1 MASWGTLGATL
12 ELEGASSRS
21 WKLRFERR
29 LAPRETSAIANPA
42 SSVWLVRDEAS
53 SRLYAAKRQA
63 LASLVEVDALV
74 DEAAAW
80 RAACL
85 ADENRHIVEL
95 VDVFV
100 DRTVPHSVTF
110 LAEFCSKGL
119 LPPRDVSE
127 PVLLTIIADLSAAAA
142 VMPSPHAHITYD
154 SLLVDE
160 KGCIRLA
167 GFGAHRSAILRDN
180 PGLTPSDDS
189 FDIGLLLYELIF
201 GRAPPDDLFIPSDSP
216 YSPAVINLIQ
226 LSFSHPHPNEL
237 RDAAISAGAAPR
249 APIVN
254 PDKAR
259 TTDAED
265 VQAPVHVSRAVER
278 NVDRLV
284 EGTDIGPTFAALLS
298 DLDADPG
305 VVGPSIF
312 KALYKKPVSKDPLC
326 ATRAFTMLHNLML
339 DGPEAMLAVVRGKDK
354 FLQWAESSWDR
365 NTVQTKLD
373 EEGAHQSIRNFAQ
386 GELAFYVAFL
396 RRKARFHQLAANS
409 LTGRWDRTGVTN
421 AEGRDVLESRRRKV
435 VNGITD
441 LVEMASELGSLFASA
456 TDPDAPVK
464 HAGLGAMLSECCLA
478 FNAGLELAQEVY
490 TLRDAERVAPAI
502 DRLYTATRKLVF
514 AVEHVPSAG
523 GESWVAQF
531 SPEQPPDVVAEFVS
545 RQAEL
550 NQHSAEVGEFPK
562 EGWEGAEAKL
572 GDETEG
578 SSKGKKKKKKKKKD
592 ADETPAPVEEP
603 SVSAELAQ
611 PAEELTA
618 ADGAL
623 VVHGADEAS
632 NAVTAMFGEL
642 LRLDEDKEEPV
653 DDGASQMRPL
663 DHMSNTQALASAF
676 GVSEE
681 AYTASY
687 DDTEENPYGHD
698 YEEEGGYA
706 DYQARQEGGNVS
718 RAREAREARGPSTA
732 SWASRAGY
740 GVQALVVSDVSRPV
754 KKAHPSF
761 CQCALC
767 QREEEQ
773 AAAREE
779 SFRGGDQYFD
789 EQTAHDAS
797 HGGAYD
803 GLDRNGDNWQER
815 ENSMGHAHRSKYSA
829 GDADSLDEDAAGTS
843 WKREGNQGGGR
854 DRSYY
859 QDDYDS
865 YESVTYAVDE
875 ANPERGADV
884 PAASAI
890 PLRGPGDFAVP
901 IMAPKSSGP
910 KKFALD
916 AKQVLNVK
924 KLRTGDK
931 LSDGEFIVVY
941 DGEYNREKVAV
952 KKLTKKG
959 IRSKEAVAEFLNEV
973 EVMCSLSHENIMP
986 CMAASITKPDYV
998 FVTQMMKRGTLFSVL
1013 YKSRIKLTLAM
1024 VRKMALQIA
1033 KGLLHM
1039 HEQGFLHRDLKSL
1052 NVFVDGS
1059 YNIKVGDF
1067 GLSRSLSQNQE
1078 GGISGT
1084 YQYMAPE
1091 VLRGEPHSFK
1101 SDVFSFAILLNEM
1114 ISAELPFHGMDPR
1127 DVGQRVVSED
1137 LRPVIPRSC
1146 QRSLVNIIQ
1155 QCWASVP
1162 STRPSFAQV
1171 VNLLNF
1177 AQ

>member
-1 MASWGTLGATL
+1 MASWGTLGATI

-29 LAPRETSAIANPA
+29 LAPRENSGIANPA

-53 SRLYAAKRQA
+53 SRLFSAKRQA

-85 ADENRHIVEL
+85 ADDNRHIVEL
-95 VDVFV
+95 IDVFV
-100 DRTVPHSVTF
+100 ERSTPHSVTF

-119 LPPRDVSE
+119 LPRRDISE
-127 PVLLTIIADLSAAAA
+127 PVLLTIAADLSAAAA

-167 GFGAHRSAILRDN
+167 GFGAYRSAILRDN

-189 FDIGLLLYELIF
+189 FDVGLLLFELIF
-201 GRAPPDDLFIPSDSP
+201 GRAPPEDLSIPPDSP

-226 LSFSHPHPNEL
+226 LAFSHPHPSEL
-237 RDAAISAGAAPR
+237 HDAAVAAGAAPR
-249 APIVN
+249 APVVN
-254 PDKAR
+254 PDKSR
-259 TTDAED
+259 TAEAEGA
-265 VQAPVHVSRAVER
+265 QAPMHVSRAVDR

-284 EGTDIGPTFAALLS
+284 EGVEIGPTFSALLS
-298 DLDADPG
+298 DLEADPQA
-305 VVGPSIF
+305 VGTSIF
-312 KALYKKPVSKDPLC
+312 KALYKKPISQDPLC

-339 DGPEAMLAVVRGKDK
+339 DGPDAILAVVRAKDK
-354 FLQWAESSWDR
+354 FLQWGESSWDR
-365 NTVQTKLD
+365 DAVQKRMG
-373 EEGAHQSIRNFAQ
+373 EEEAHQSLQNFAQ
-386 GELAFYVAFL
+386 GELAFYAAFI
-396 RRKARFHQLAANS
+396 RRKARFHQLAANAF
-409 LTGRWDRTGVTN
+409 TGRWDRTGATN
-421 AEGRDVLESRRRKV
+421 ADGQDVLENRRRKV
-435 VNGITD
+435 ATGMAD

-456 TDPDAPVK
+456 TDRDAHVK

-478 FNAGLELAQEVY
+478 FNAGLELGHEVN
-490 TLRDAERVAPAI
+490 TIRDAEKIAPAVE
-502 DRLYTATRKLVF
+502 RLYIATRNLVF

-531 SPEQPPDVVAEFVS
+531 SPEQPPDIVAEFKAQ
-545 RQAEL
+545 QAER
-550 NQHSAEVGEFPK
+550 NQSGVDGGEFPR
-562 EGWEGAEAKL
+562 EGWEGVAAKL
-572 GDETEG
+572 GDEGEDG
-578 SSKGKKKKKKKKKD
+578 GKVKRKKKKKKKD
-592 ADETPAPVEEP
+592 IEEP
-603 SVSAELAQ
+603 SIPAGEPSGAPEEILPPGEITAE
-611 PAEELTA
+611 
-618 ADGAL
+618 DGAL

-642 LRLDEDKEEPV
+642 LRLDEEKEEII
-653 DDGASQMRPL
+653 DNGAQMRPL
-663 DHMSNTQALASAF
+663 NNMSDTQALASAF

-681 AYTASY
+681 AYVDSY
-687 DDTEENPYGHD
+687 DDTGEQSYSNDYGED
-698 YEEEGGYA
+698 EGYA
-706 DYQARQEGGNVS
+706 DYQARQQNTRTGG
-718 RAREAREARGPSTA
+718 REARGPSTA
-732 SWASRAGY
+732 SWAARAGY
-740 GVQALVVSDVSRPV
+740 GVQALVVSDAARPV

-773 AAAREE
+773 AAAQE
-779 SFRGGDQYFD
+779 SFQNDGQYFGEHAAHAPPD
-789 EQTAHDAS
+789 EY
-797 HGGAYD
+797 GGGIPNA
-803 GLDRNGDNWQER
+803 GNSQGRGNSGRAQRNR
-815 ENSMGHAHRSKYSA
+815 YSA
-829 GDADSLDEDAAGTS
+829 DGGDSLDDEDGNGAS
-843 WKREGNQGGGR
+843 WQQQKNEGGVR
-854 DRSYY
+854 DQSYY

-875 ANPERGADV
+875 TKFGKEGDV
-884 PAASAI
+884 PPASNAI
-890 PLRGPGDFAVP
+890 PLGGPGSFDIP
-901 IMAPKSSGP
+901 IKAPIAAGP
-910 KKFALD
+910 KKFTLD
-916 AKQVLNVK
+916 AKQVLNMK

-931 LSDGEFIVVY
+931 LSAGELIIVY

-959 IRSKEAVAEFLNEV
+959 LQSEVAIAEFLNEV
-973 EVMCSLSHENIMP
+973 EIMCSLSHENVMP
-986 CMAASITKPDYV
+986 CMAARVTKPDYV
-998 FVTQMMKRGTLFSVL
+998 FVTEMMKRGTLFSVL

-1039 HEQGFLHRDLKSL
+1039 HERGFLHRDLKSL

-1067 GLSRSLSQNQE
+1067 GLSRHVSHSQG

-1114 ISAELPFHGMDPR
+1114 ISAELPFHGIDPR
-1127 DVGQRVVSED
+1127 EVGQRVVSED
-1137 LRPVIPRSC
+1137 LRPNIPRSC
-1146 QRSLVNIIQ
+1146 QPSMANIIQ
-1155 QCWASVP
+1155 QCWATVP

-1177 AQ
+1177 DH

>member
-1 MASWGTLGATL
+1 MAMWGTLGTTI

-29 LAPRETSAIANPA
+29 LAPRESSAIANPA

-85 ADENRHIVEL
+85 ADDNCHIVEL

-100 DRTVPHSVTF
+100 ERTVPHSVTF

-119 LPPRDVSE
+119 LPRRDISE
-127 PVLLTIIADLSAAAA
+127 PVLLTIVADLSAAAA
-142 VMPSPHAHITYD
+142 VMPTPHAHITYD

-167 GFGAHRSAILRDN
+167 GFGAHRSAIIRDN

-201 GRAPPDDLFIPSDSP
+201 GRAPPDDLSIPSDSP
-216 YSPAVINLIQ
+216 YSPAVVNLIQ
-226 LSFSHPHPNEL
+226 IAFSHPHPNEL
-237 RDAAISAGAAPR
+237 RDAAVSAGAISR

-254 PDKAR
+254 PDKSR
-259 TTDAED
+259 TAEGQD
-265 VQAPVHVSRAVER
+265 VQTPEHVSRVVER
-278 NVDRLV
+278 NVDHLI

-298 DLDADPG
+298 DLGADPDA
-305 VVGPSIF
+305 VGQSIF

-339 DGPEAMLAVVRGKDK
+339 DGPDAMLAVVRGKDK

-365 NTVQTKLD
+365 NAVQTKLG
-373 EEGAHQSIRNFAQ
+373 EEGAHQSIQNFAQ
-386 GELAFYVAFL
+386 GELAFYTAFI

-409 LTGRWDRTGVTN
+409 LTGRWDRTGAMN
-421 AEGRDVLESRRRKV
+421 AEGQDVLQTRRRKV
-435 VNGITD
+435 VNGMAD
-441 LVEMASELGSLFASA
+441 LVEMASELGTLFAAA
-456 TDPDAPVK
+456 TDPDSYVK

-478 FNAGLELAQEVY
+478 FNAALELAQEVY
-490 TLRDAERVAPAI
+490 ALRDAERIAPAI
-502 DRLYTATRKLVF
+502 ERLYTAARNLVF

-531 SPEQPPDVVAEFVS
+531 SSEQPPDIVAEFIS

-550 NQHSAEVGEFPK
+550 NQPSPDVGEFPK

-572 GDETEG
+572 GDDVEE
-578 SSKGKKKKKKKKKD
+578 SSKEKKKKKKKKKD
-592 ADETPAPVEEP
+592 TDEIPAPVEESP
-603 SVSAELAQ
+603 EPDASPQLDKDI
-611 PAEELTA
+611 TA

-632 NAVTAMFGEL
+632 NAVTTMFGEL
-642 LRLDEDKEEPV
+642 LRLDEDKEAPV
-653 DDGASQMRPL
+653 DDNATQMRPL

-676 GVSEE
+676 GVSDEVY
-681 AYTASY
+681 AASY
-687 DDTEENPYGHD
+687 DDTGEHSYGRD
-698 YEEEGGYA
+698 YEEDEGYA
-706 DYQARQEGGNVS
+706 DYQARHEDGQASSV
-718 RAREAREARGPSTA
+718 REARGPSTA

-740 GVQALVVSDVSRPV
+740 GVQALVVSDASRPV
-754 KKAHPSF
+754 KKAHPAF

-773 AAAREE
+773 AAAQEE
-779 SFRGGDQYFD
+779 SFRNDGQYFS
-789 EQTAHDAS
+789 EKEAHDAS
-797 HGGAYD
+797 YGDAYD
-803 GLDRNGDNWQER
+803 GRNRSGDWQGR
-815 ENSMGHAHRSKYSA
+815 ENPVGRSHRNKYSA
-829 GDADSLDEDAAGTS
+829 DDGDSLDDEEGTETS
-843 WKREGNQGGGR
+843 WQRQRNRGGDR
-854 DRSYY
+854 DHPYY

-875 ANPERGADV
+875 TNPERGADV
-884 PAASAI
+884 LPAAGAI
-890 PLRGPGDFAVP
+890 PLGGPDSFEVP
-901 IMAPKSSGP
+901 TKAPKPSGP

-916 AKQVLNVK
+916 GKQILNLK

-931 LSDGEFIVVY
+931 LSDGELIVVY

-959 IRSKEAVAEFLNEV
+959 IRSSEAIAEFMNEV

-986 CMAASITKPDYV
+986 CMAASITKPNYV

-1024 VRKMALQIA
+1024 IRKMALQIA

-1052 NVFVDGS
+1052 NIFVDGS

-1067 GLSRSLSQNQE
+1067 GLSRHLSFSQG

-1114 ISAELPFHGMDPR
+1114 ISAQLPFHGMDPR
-1127 DVGQRVVSED
+1127 DVGQRIVSED
-1137 LRPVIPRSC
+1137 LRPIIPRSC
-1146 QRSLVNIIQ
+1146 QPSLVNIIQ
-1155 QCWASVP
+1155 QCWATVP